1 MRNGGYLPKDSE
13 GLFSAI
19 LVKMPCNFNRLEG
32 AERDGDRIY
41 AVALNIKA

>member
-13 GLFSAI
+13 RLLPVI

-32 AERDGDRIY
+32 AELEAIKSTQRD
-41 AVALNIKA
+41 